1 MDKLEKWS
9 RQKFG
14 KLTISLVGFGLTYLF
29 ISLAIDRGDFQYYL
43 IALIFLIIA
52 LKYLFALIGEILHAI
67 TNKK

>member
-14 KLTISLVGFGLTYLF
+14 RLTIVLLGLGLTYSF

-43 IALIFLIIA
+43 IALICLIIA
-52 LKYLFALIGEILHAI
+52 LKYLFALIGEIFHAI
-67 TNKK
+67 IDKK